1 MSHEQVFEGEK
12 SSRDF
17 QIEERTVSE
26 IKEKNFNDPFE
37 MLNEIREETGQISE
51 LAAEEN
57 ALVKEFFVAL
67 HKIMKPFARTL
78 PVSTALL
85 PKEWGNVSHASLDL
99 TGQLLILYSDGK
111 MRLTNLKEQKHRELL
126 INITYD
132 VIPRLKKLVV
142 SHRQNIES
150 RVRFMS
156 LVTKE
161 LQNTAKAFSSE
172 ASEQPVI

>member
-12 SSRDF
+12 GSRDF

-67 HKIMKPFARTL
+67 HKIMEPFARTL